1 LIERAGGSPPFFFRT
16 VGVPRRQAYAPAASN
31 FDPDVCG
38 ARRRIRL
45 AMGRFCLLIVL
56 LVAPFGAL
64 ADIYKCADGDG
75 NVIYTN
81 TKQKG
86 CTAMDIGPYREPA
99 PAAARPKARSQS
111 PAPANF
117 PNVDSDTQ
125 KQRDQGRRRIL
136 ETELAAEEKLLADAK
151 RAFAEGEIGRSGEDR
166 TSPLYTDRLRKL
178 KETVGLHEQ
187 NVAALKRELAG
198 TR

>member
-1 LIERAGGSPPFFFRT
+1 MTHRT
-16 VGVPRRQAYAPAASN
+16 SVLSAWQRTSFA
-31 FDPDVCG
+31 
-38 ARRRIRL
+38 L
-45 AMGRFCLLIVL
+45 LLI
-56 LVAPFGAL
+56 AL
-64 ADIYKCADGDG
+64 AAPLQALAEIYKCQDGEG
-75 NVIYTN
+75 NVSYTN

-99 PAAARPKARSQS
+99 PAATRPKAKGAPA

-117 PNVDSDTQ
+117 PSVDSGTQ

-136 ETELAAEEKLLADAK
+136 ETELAAEERLLADAR
-151 RAFAEGEIGRSGEDR
+151 RALAEGEIGRSGEDR
-166 TSPLYTDRLRKL
+166 TSPLHADRVRKL

-187 NVAALKRELAG
+187 NVAALKRELAT